1 MIKAQTFNL
10 NFTDFNLFK
19 VTKFIKETFNLK
31 VDAKGIRL
39 NFILT
44 ERLSLPQ
51 ERDIGRIED
60 IDTLEQE

>member
-19 VTKFIKETFNLK
+19 VTKFIKETFGLK
-31 VDAKGIRL
+31 VDTKGIRL
-39 NFILT
+39 NFIFT

-51 ERDIGRIED
+51 ERDIGQIED